1 MFGQRSIEIIST
13 HALTEGD
20 MTLDDGSVEKIISTH
35 ALTEGDK
42 EGCGDLWIEENFN
55 SRPHGGRQF
64 FYCLLCQRLIIST
77 HALTEGDSQ

>member
-35 ALTEGDK
+35 ALTEGDYA
-42 EGCGDLWIEENFN
+42 GSDGTV
-55 SRPHGGRQF
+55 
-64 FYCLLCQRLIIST
+64 LL
-77 HALTEGDSQ
+77 